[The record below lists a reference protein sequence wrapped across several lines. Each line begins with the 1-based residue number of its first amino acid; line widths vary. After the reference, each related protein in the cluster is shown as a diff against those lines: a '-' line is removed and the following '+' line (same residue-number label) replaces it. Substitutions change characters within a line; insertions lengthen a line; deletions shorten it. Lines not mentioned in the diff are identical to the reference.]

1 MRHRYGLVAI
11 GYDVTSLEWPVYR
24 AGRVAAVSD
33 LGLRPGD
40 RVLDLGCGTGLS
52 FPLLRQAVGP
62 HGAVVGVDSSGVLLR
77 QARRR
82 VRRHSWTNVRAVH
95 GDVTHLPPQVTD
107 DGPFDAVLAV
117 YVLSIV
123 AEWPQA
129 WQQVLAAVRPGGR
142 VAVVDLA
149 LPVGRWAWTSP
160 AASLACRVAGSDPH
174 RQPWRRLA
182 ATASGVEH
190 RVLRGGHVHAV
201 TGALPG

>member
-1 MRHRYGLVAI
+1 MSHRYGLVAAA
-11 GYDVTSLEWPVYR
+11 YDVTSLEWPVYR
-24 AGRVAAVSD
+24 AGRVAAVRD

-52 FPLLRQAVGP
+52 FPLLRQAVGAD
-62 HGAVVGVDSSGVLLR
+62 GAVVGVDSSDVLLR

-82 VRRHSWTNVRAVH
+82 VRRHSWTNVGAVR
-95 GDVTHLPPQVTD
+95 GDVTHLPSQVMN

-123 AEWPQA
+123 AEWPRA
-129 WQQVLAAVRPGGR
+129 WEQVVAALRPGGR

-174 RQPWRRLA
+174 RQTWQRLA
-182 ATASGVEH
+182 ATASGVKH
-190 RVLRGGHVHAV
+190 RVLRRGHVHVV
-201 TGALPG
+201 TGVLPG